1 MSTGISLPKPE
12 EVGAFYDAANDL
24 IARFQGGSMHYGYWN
39 GPEDDSTFEQA
50 SDRLSDILIDKL
62 GPGPDDRVLDV
73 GCGVGTPGVRL
84 ATRTGAEL
92 VGISISARDV
102 ELANARAQQ
111 EGCADRARFQ
121 HADAL
126 KMPFDDDS
134 FDHVLALE
142 SIVHMPDRVQVLQ
155 QIARV
160 LRPGG
165 SVALTDFV
173 ERTPAA
179 AAELPNPSL
188 LKRIQSS
195 MVDKVQKAALAKV
208 IESWH
213 TAPLVRAAD
222 YTSFASAAG
231 LEVVE
236 VTDIS
241 QNTKYTAHRFY
252 GAVYEYAKHN
262 EVPPE
267 IRKILQAGPGEKRL
281 HWLIEDDPAVGVI
294 IAVLRRPSHG

>member
-1 MSTGISLPKPE
+1 MSTGTALPNPE
-12 EVGAFYDAANDL
+12 DVGAFYDAANGL
-24 IARFQGGSMHYGYWN
+24 IAQFQGGGMHYGYWT
-39 GPEDDSTFEQA
+39 GPDDDSTFEQA
-50 SDRLSDILIDKL
+50 SDRLSDLLIDKL

-84 ATRTGAEL
+84 VTRTGAEL

-102 ELANARAQQ
+102 ELANARA
-111 EGCADRARFQ
+111 EREECADRARFQ
-121 HADAL
+121 HANAL
-126 KMPFDDDS
+126 EMPFEDDS

-173 ERTPAA
+173 ERTPASRD
-179 AAELPNPSL
+179 LPKPSL
-188 LKRIQSS
+188 LKRIQGA

-222 YTSFASAAG
+222 YPSFASAAG
-231 LEVVE
+231 LDVVE

-252 GAVYEYAKHN
+252 GSVYEYAKHN
-262 EVPPE
+262 DVPPE
-267 IRKILQAGPGEKRL
+267 IQKILRAGPGEKRL
-281 HWLIEDDPAVGVI
+281 QWLIEDDPAVGVI
-294 IAVLRRPSHG
+294 LAVLRRPSDG

>member
-24 IARFQGGSMHYGYWN
+24 IAQFQGGSMHYGYWD
-39 GPEDDSTFEQA
+39 GPEDDSTFEKA
-50 SDRLSDILIDKL
+50 SDRLSDILIDRL
-62 GPGPDDRVLDV
+62 GPGPGDRVLDV

-102 ELANARAQQ
+102 ELANARAEQ
-111 EGCADRARFQ
+111 EECADRARFE
-121 HADAL
+121 HANAL
-126 KMPFDDDS
+126 EMPFEDDS

-142 SIVHMPDRVQVLQ
+142 SIVHMPDRVQVLKE
-155 QIARV
+155 IARV

-165 SVALTDFV
+165 SLALTDFV
-173 ERTPAA
+173 ERTPASPDLA
-179 AAELPNPSL
+179 KPSL
-188 LKRIQSS
+188 LKRLQGSV
-195 MVDKVQKAALAKV
+195 VDKVQKAALTKV

-213 TAPLVRAAD
+213 TAPLVRAED
-222 YTSFASAAG
+222 YTSFAAAAG
-231 LEVVE
+231 LDVVE

-241 QNTKYTAHRFY
+241 QHTKYTAQRFY

-267 IRKILQAGPGEKRL
+267 IKKILRAGPGEKRL

-294 IAVLRRPSHG
+294 VAVLRRPSQD

>member
-12 EVGAFYDAANDL
+12 EVGAFYDAANSL
-24 IARFQGGSMHYGYWN
+24 IAQFQGGSMHYGYWN
-39 GPEDDSTFEQA
+39 GPEDDSTFEEA

-62 GPGPDDRVLDV
+62 GPGPGDRVIDV

-102 ELANARAQQ
+102 ELANARAEQ

-121 HADAL
+121 HANAL
-126 KMPFDDDS
+126 DMPFEDGS
-134 FDHVLALE
+134 FDHALALE
-142 SIVHMPDRVQVLQ
+142 SIVHMPDRVQALQ

-165 SVALTDFV
+165 LLALTDFV
-173 ERTPAA
+173 ERRPAA
-179 AAELPNPSL
+179 ADLPKPSL
-188 LKRIQSS
+188 LKRIQGGV
-195 MVDKVQKAALAKV
+195 VDKVQKAALAKV

-213 TAPLVRAAD
+213 TAPLVRAED
-222 YTSFASAAG
+222 YPSFASAAG

-241 QNTKYTAHRFY
+241 QHTKYTAQRFY
-252 GAVYEYAKHN
+252 GAVYAYAKHN

-267 IRKILQAGPGEKRL
+267 IKKILAAGPGEKRL
-281 HWLIEDDPAVGVI
+281 HWLVEDDPAVGVI
-294 IAVLRRPSHG
+294 TAVLRRPSRD

>member
-12 EVGAFYDAANDL
+12 EVGAFYDAANGL
-24 IARFQGGSMHYGYWN
+24 IAQFQGGSMHYGYWN
-39 GPEDDSTFEQA
+39 GPEDNSTFEEA
-50 SDRLSDILIDKL
+50 SDRLSDIMIDKL

-84 ATRTGAEL
+84 ATRTGAALE
-92 VGISISARDV
+92 GISISARDV
-102 ELANARAQQ
+102 ELANARAQR

-121 HADAL
+121 HANAL
-126 KMPFDDDS
+126 DLPFDDDS

-142 SIVHMPDRVQVLQ
+142 SIVHMPDRAQALK

-160 LRPGG
+160 LKRGG
-165 SVALTDFV
+165 SLALTDFV
-173 ERTPAA
+173 EGRPVSADLPEPAQ
-179 AAELPNPSL
+179 
-188 LKRIQSS
+188 LKRAQSG
-195 MVDKVQKAALAKV
+195 VAEQVRQAALAKV
-208 IESWH
+208 MESWH

-222 YTSFASAAG
+222 YTSFAAAAG
-231 LEVVE
+231 LEIVE

-241 QNTKYTAHRFY
+241 QHTKYTAQRFY

-267 IRKILQAGPGEKRL
+267 IKKILRAGPGEKRL
-281 HWLIEDDPAVGVI
+281 DWLVDDDPAVRVI
-294 IAVLRRPSHG
+294 IAVLRRP

>member
-12 EVGAFYDAANDL
+12 EVGAFYDAANGL
-24 IARFQGGSMHYGYWN
+24 IAQFQGGSMHYGYWT
-39 GPEDDSTFEQA
+39 GPEDNSSFEQA

-62 GPGPDDRVLDV
+62 APGTGDRVLDV

-102 ELANARAQQ
+102 ELANARARG
-111 EGCADRARFQ
+111 EGCADRASFQ
-121 HADAL
+121 HANAL
-126 KMPFDDDS
+126 EMPFEDNS

-142 SIVHMPDRVQVLQ
+142 SIVHMPDRVQVLKE
-155 QIARV
+155 IARV

-165 SVALTDFV
+165 SLALTDFV
-173 ERTPAA
+173 ERIPASRA
-179 AAELPNPSL
+179 QGKPSL
-188 LKRIQSS
+188 RNRLKGA
-195 MVDKVQKAALAKV
+195 VVEKVRKAALAKV
-208 IESWH
+208 IESWL
-213 TAPLVRAAD
+213 TAPLVLATD
-222 YTSFASAAG
+222 YPSFAAAAG
-231 LEVVE
+231 LEIVE

-262 EVPPE
+262 QIPPE
-267 IRKILQAGPGEKRL
+267 IEKILEAGPGEKRL
-281 HWLIEDDPAVGVI
+281 HWLIDDDPAVGVI
-294 IAVLRRPSHG
+294 LGVLRRPAQG

>member
-24 IARFQGGSMHYGYWN
+24 IAQFQGGSMHYGYWN
-39 GPEDDSTFEQA
+39 GPDDDSTFEQA
-50 SDRLSDILIDKL
+50 SDRLSDLLIDKL
-62 GPGPDDRVLDV
+62 APGPDDRVLDV

-102 ELANARAQQ
+102 ELANAHAQA
-111 EGCADRARFQ
+111 EGCADRARFE
-121 HADAL
+121 HANAL
-126 KMPFDDDS
+126 EMPFEDNS

-142 SIVHMPDRVQVLQ
+142 SIVHMPDRVQVLKE
-155 QIARV
+155 IARV

-165 SVALTDFV
+165 SLALTDFV
-173 ERTPAA
+173 ERPPASA
-179 AAELPNPSL
+179 DLAKPSF
-188 LKRIQSS
+188 LKRLQGSV
-195 MVDKVQKAALAKV
+195 VDKVQQAALAKV

-222 YTSFASAAG
+222 YSSFASAAG
-231 LEVVE
+231 LEIVE

-267 IRKILQAGPGEKRL
+267 IKKILRAGPGEKRL

-294 IAVLRRPSHG
+294 LGVLRRPSEG